1 MLAGTLL
8 LVVMTAAF
16 LIPGWLLIFSRAAVE
31 IDRSH
36 RTVTLTRDFRIYQR
50 RDVRQLSEFERVE
63 LDHLTVST
71 NRQSTGKPT
80 YQVELAARNRKNV
93 VVGLFDDGDA
103 ALTFG
108 RQLAGMIELPIGDL
122 RNIEPEHAE

>member
-1 MLAGTLL
+1 MLPGTVL

-31 IDRSH
+31 IDRSR
-36 RTVTLTRDFRIYQR
+36 RTVTFTRDFRIYQQR
-50 RDVRQLSEFERVE
+50 GVRQLSEFERVE
-63 LDHLTVST
+63 VDHITVST

-80 YQVELAARNRKNV
+80 FQVELAARNRKNI

-108 RQLAGMIELPIGDL
+108 RELAGMIELPVAD
-122 RNIEPEHAE
+122 RRHTEPEDAE